1 MADAVEANTAAGQS
15 ASEQQL
21 LDVLSAF
28 EDAHFNQDAEALK
41 KLLADDVVQHAD
53 RIVTDHDRQGAEKVS
68 LFFAKYYANYKF
80 KHFPVVR
87 AVNAATNSVYCMWD
101 DEDVIMKPESFD
113 EELPASGSMTSL
125 SGIWRLVLNSSLKVK
140 EIWFLRQLTREEKK
154 HRLNYRPSQLYS
166 DFHAKSL
173 VGPTLDL
180 SEKQIAKMH
189 AAAEAFN
196 EAWRT
201 GDPSAVHDLLAPDC
215 HTVNPIF
222 GDKKA
227 SRQEWEE
234 TLKDVFRFWQVKS
247 NTVDIAV
254 TPSSN
259 KAFIWWHVQG
269 VQKDTK
275 QDNDMYGLNLLV
287 FDTHRDMCI
296 KDIVGY
302 RQPLQSEVDHI
313 FKAGS
318 YQDKLSAAGSPKK
331 GQAPMEEAGQP
342 AQAEA
347 GA

>member
-1 MADAVEANTAAGQS
+1 MLWPALA
-15 ASEQQL
+15 
-21 LDVLSAF
+21 
-28 EDAHFNQDAEALK
+28 DAHFNQDAEALK
-41 KLLADDVVQHAD
+41 KLLAGDVVQHAD
-53 RIVTDHDRQGAEKVS
+53 RIVTDHDRKGPEAVS
-68 LFFAKYYANYKF
+68 LFFAKYYANY
-80 KHFPVVR
+80 
-87 AVNAATNSVYCMWD
+87 
-101 DEDVIMKPESFD
+101 EDQQCV
-113 EELPASGSMTSL
+113 LHVGRR
-125 SGIWRLVLNSSLKVK
+125 GIWRFVLDSSLKVK

-215 HTVNPIF
+215 HTINPVF

-287 FDTHRDMCI
+287 FDAQRDMLI

-302 RQPLQSEVDHI
+302 RQPLQSEVEHI

-318 YQDKLSAAGSPKK
+318 YQDKLS
-331 GQAPMEEAGQP
+331 EARLVGELP
-342 AQAEA
+342 RF
-347 GA
+347 